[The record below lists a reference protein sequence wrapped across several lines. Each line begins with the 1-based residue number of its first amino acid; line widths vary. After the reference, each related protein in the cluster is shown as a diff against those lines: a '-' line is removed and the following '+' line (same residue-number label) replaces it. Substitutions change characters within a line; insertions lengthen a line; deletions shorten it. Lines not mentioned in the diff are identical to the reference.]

1 MRVSESNLTKLTY
14 RQINRRKSVVHQL
27 KQMLKLLNNEKT
39 DEMKKVFRERCPFN
53 IPKEFLDD
61 GYSIYHEYISQLN
74 KYGVEIVEEALS
86 IADRNFTDF
95 EELNI
100 RVYKELGYPT
110 NIRKSF
116 LNHKK
121 TSLCLSVDENTNIPT
136 IYVNTYSLWELA
148 VDAYL
153 RQLGLINIPEI
164 AVAVNTNL
172 MFSDSG
178 VETMLEH
185 KKILETEV
193 DE

>member
-1 MRVSESNLTKLTY
+1 MNESNLTKLTY
-14 RQINRRKSVVHQL
+14 RQSSRRKSVVHQL

-39 DEMKKVFRERCPFN
+39 DEMKKVFRERCLFN

-116 LNHKK
+116 LNYKK

-148 VDAYL
+148 VDAYV

-164 AVAVNTNL
+164 AVAANTNL

-185 KKILETEV
+185 KKIFETEV
-193 DE
+193 NE